1 MADPNDKL
9 DFSAISFDNVVGE
22 GAPGLELEAQ
32 DAEPIDDD
40 IEPEF
45 EAIDEDPAEY
55 GDEDHEDYVDED
67 YDEDDEDYTV
77 EDYDDDDEEEYDDE
91 YDDDD
96 VEDYDDEDA
105 PISERISE
113 VLGIDMEYEYA
124 DTVEGLTNYVR
135 DISEEVAEAQIQ
147 DLFEEYPEVQR
158 HLEFVLAGG
167 DPEQFYAVNNPQSDY
182 SNIQLS
188 ERDITLQRAMLGE
201 YFTAMGHPE
210 DFILEMLNDYEESG
224 KLYDKAL
231 VAQQELSAAQEEQ
244 REQMYEEQLI
254 AQQEAEEEQIEF
266 WDGVAD
272 IIESGNEFAGIVI
285 PDTDKSNFFDYISA
299 PVDEEGNT
307 QRDLD
312 YSDAGVD
319 IKLAIDYLMYSGFN
333 LSDIIDTK
341 ARTKSVE
348 SLRSRIQAN
357 EDRVKSARRNQRRAK
372 TFDPDQL
379 DINALF

>member
-9 DFSAISFDNVVGE
+9 DFSAISFDNVVGD
-22 GAPGLELEAQ
+22 GAPGLELDAQ
-32 DAEPIDDD
+32 NAEPIDDD
-40 IEPEF
+40 IEQDV
-45 EAIDEDPAEY
+45 EAIDEDPRER
-55 GDEDHEDYVDED
+55 GDEDREDYVDED
-67 YDEDDEDYTV
+67 YEEDDEDYTV
-77 EDYDDDDEEEYDDE
+77 EGSDDDEEEYDEE

-96 VEDYDDEDA
+96 VEDYDDEDV

-113 VLGIDMEYEYA
+113 VLGVEMEYEYA

-135 DISEEVAEAQIQ
+135 DVSEEVAEAQIQ

-182 SNIQLS
+182 SNIELS
-188 ERDITLQRAMLGE
+188 ERDVTLQRAMLGE

-210 DFILEMLNDYEESG
+210 DFILEMLNDYEDSG

-231 VAQQELSAAQEEQ
+231 IAQKELSAVQAEQ
-244 REQMYEEQLI
+244 REQMYEEQLV
-254 AQQEAEEEQIEF
+254 AQEEAEIEQNEF
-266 WDGVAD
+266 WDNVAG
-272 IIESGNEFAGIVI
+272 IIEGGNEFAGIVI
-285 PDTDKSNFFDYISA
+285 PDTDKANFFDYISA

-312 YSDAGVD
+312 YSEANVD

-333 LSDIIDTK
+333 LADIIDTK

-348 SLRSRIQAN
+348 SLRGRIQAN
-357 EDRVKSARRNQRRAK
+357 EDRVKSARRSQRRTK

>member
-9 DFSAISFDNVVGE
+9 DFSAISFDNVVGD
-22 GAPGLELEAQ
+22 GAPGLETEEAQ
-32 DAEPIDDD
+32 KAEPIDDD
-40 IEPEF
+40 IEKDV
-45 EAIDEDPAEY
+45 EAIDEDPREH
-55 GDEDHEDYVDED
+55 GDEDREDYVDEE
-67 YDEDDEDYTV
+67 YDEEEEDYTV
-77 EDYDDDDEEEYDDE
+77 EDNDE
-91 YDDDD
+91 YDDD
-96 VEDYDDEDA
+96 VEDYDDENL

-113 VLGIDMEYEYA
+113 VLGIEMEYEYA

-147 DLFEEYPEVQR
+147 DLFQEYPEVQR

-167 DPEQFYAVNNPQSDY
+167 DPEQFYAANNPQSDY

-188 ERDITLQRAMLGE
+188 DRDVTLQRAMLGE

-210 DFILEMLNDYEESG
+210 EFILEMLNDYEESG

-231 VAQQELSAAQEEQ
+231 IAQKELSHAQEQQ
-244 REQMYEEQLI
+244 REHMYEEQLI
-254 AQQEAEEEQIEF
+254 AQQEAEMEQNEF

-272 IIESGNEFAGIVI
+272 IIEGGNEFAGIVI
-285 PDTDKSNFFDYISA
+285 PDTDKANFFDYISA
-299 PVDEEGNT
+299 PIDEEGNT
-307 QRDLD
+307 QRDID
-312 YSDAGVD
+312 YSEAGVD
-319 IKLAIDYLMYSGFN
+319 IKLAIDYLMYSGFD
-333 LSDIIDTK
+333 LADIIDTK

-348 SLRSRIQAN
+348 SLRGRIQAN
-357 EDRVKSARRNQRRAK
+357 EDRVKSARRSQRRTK